1 MCFLLVGFLVCQLN
15 YNIEHKEEE
24 NKDKHII
31 ISITIIILYYLK

>member
-1 MCFLLVGFLVCQLN
+1 MCFLLWVFLVCQLN
-15 YNIEHKEEE
+15 YSIKYKEKE